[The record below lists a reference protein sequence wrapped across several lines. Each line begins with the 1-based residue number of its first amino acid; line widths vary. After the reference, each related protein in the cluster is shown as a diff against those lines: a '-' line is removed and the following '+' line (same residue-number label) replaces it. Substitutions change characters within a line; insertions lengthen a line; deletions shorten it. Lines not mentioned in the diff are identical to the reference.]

1 MIRPAGKYSR
11 QKGRYM
17 NNMKNTCI
25 KSRCWVAT
33 IHIANM
39 KKSGLSENE
48 YMNPETLAKHFINK
62 WETSG
67 EGRTGA
73 IAVCTTTDNCYHAH
87 MACYGNTTTLT
98 QVSKVLFDSH
108 VEPQQGTKKQL
119 TDYFNKSGKY
129 SGQKNEIVLYKTGL
143 DNIQGAQGKRSDLD
157 TIKDLMDQ
165 GFTPKQIFEHSINFL
180 RYEKLIVAAFIIK
193 KLKTIPRIKD
203 MRVYWHTGKSG
214 SGKSYCYHTL
224 CDKHGDD
231 NVYMLNDLEN
241 GGLDYYIKNGAP
253 PILFID
259 ELKNEIKYKQL
270 LTILENNSHAQT
282 HCRYNNCY
290 NFWNEV
296 HIASIFPP
304 EEIYET
310 LVPENNR
317 KYDSLKQLM
326 RRITEIIY
334 HYVEDGEYKSYS
346 MSSSDYIDYNDLKRR
361 ALSDKDGF
369 EPVTD
374 NSKIQF

>member
-1 MIRPAGKYSR
+1 MTKV
-11 QKGRYM
+11 
-17 NNMKNTCI
+17 
-25 KSRCWVAT
+25 KSRRWVAT
-33 IHIANM
+33 IHVANM
-39 KKSGLSENE
+39 KKSGLSEEE
-48 YMNPETLAKHFINK
+48 YKNPETLAKHFIDT
-62 WETSG
+62 WEKSG
-67 EGRTGA
+67 KGRTGA

-108 VEPQQGTKKQL
+108 VEPQKGTKKQL

-143 DNIQGAQGKRSDLD
+143 DNIQGEQGKRSDLD

-193 KLKTIPRIKD
+193 KLKTMPRIKD

-214 SGKSYCYHTL
+214 SGKSYCYNTL

-270 LTILENNSHAQT
+270 LTILDSYLHHQT
-282 HCRYNNCY
+282 HCRYNNSY

-296 HIASIFPP
+296 HITSIFPP
-304 EEIYET
+304 EEIYKM
-310 LVPENNR
+310 LVPEDTRSNDTLN
-317 KYDSLKQLM
+317 QLM
-326 RRITEIIY
+326 RRITKIIY
-334 HYVEDGEYKSYS
+334 HYIKDGEYKSYS
-346 MSSSDYIDYNDLKRR
+346 MSSSDYIDYDDLKRR

-374 NSKIQF
+374 NSKIPF

>member
-1 MIRPAGKYSR
+1 MTKV
-11 QKGRYM
+11 
-17 NNMKNTCI
+17 
-25 KSRCWVAT
+25 KSRRWVAT
-33 IHIANM
+33 IHVANM
-39 KKSGLSENE
+39 KKSGLSEEE
-48 YMNPETLAKHFINK
+48 YKNPETLAKHFIDT
-62 WETSG
+62 WEKSG
-67 EGRTGA
+67 KGRTGA

-108 VEPQQGTKKQL
+108 VEPQKGTKKQL

-143 DNIQGAQGKRSDLD
+143 DNIQGEQGKRSDLD

-180 RYEKLIVAAFIIK
+180 RYEKLILKAFIIK
-193 KLKTIPRIKD
+193 KLKTMPRIKD
-203 MRVYWHTGKSG
+203 MRVYWHTGESG
-214 SGKSYCYHTL
+214 SGKSYYYHTL
-224 CDKHGDD
+224 CDKYGDD

-241 GGLDYYIKNGAP
+241 GGLDYYINDGTP

-259 ELKNEIKYKQL
+259 ELKNEVKYKQL

-296 HIASIFPP
+296 HISSIFPP
-304 EEIYET
+304 EEIYEM

-317 KYDSLKQLM
+317 KYDSFKQLM

-334 HYVEDGEYKSYS
+334 HYVEDGKYKSYS
-346 MSSSDYIDYNDLKRR
+346 LPASDYIDYDDLKRR

-374 NSKIQF
+374 NRKIPF